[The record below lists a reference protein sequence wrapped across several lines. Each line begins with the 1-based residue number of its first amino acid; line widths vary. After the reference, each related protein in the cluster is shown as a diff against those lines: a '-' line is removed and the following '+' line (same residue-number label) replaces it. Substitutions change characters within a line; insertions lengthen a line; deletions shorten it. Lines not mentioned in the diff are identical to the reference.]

1 MSDYKDKNF
10 TGFPSNGNVVILD
23 LEFTS
28 WEGSMQRNWS
38 KNWEHR
44 EIVQIGAVL
53 VDLDS
58 NFQVIDQF
66 NCLVRPTINPY
77 LSDYFVEL
85 TGIDRYEVKSKGIS
99 FPNAYVKFLEFA
111 SSSSTIY
118 ANGNDGEVLREN
130 CRLSQIDYKLEKD
143 KVVNFRIWLAKQ
155 VSEYL
160 GKKYEYVDSGDIIY
174 VLTNKMSNKK
184 KHNALD
190 DAICLS
196 EAVKILLNN
205 HSF

>member
-1 MSDYKDKNF
+1 MKKPHLNKIF
-10 TGFPSNGNVVILD
+10 TGFPSNGRIIIFD

-28 WEGSMQRNWS
+28 WKGSLQRNWS
-38 KNWEHR
+38 KIGEHR

-58 NFQVIDQF
+58 NFKVIDQF
-66 NCLVRPTINPY
+66 NCLVKPNINKQ

-85 TGIDRYEVKSKGIS
+85 TGIDRSEVENFGNS
-99 FPNAYVKFLEFA
+99 FQKAYLKFLEFIGD
-111 SSSSTIY
+111 SCVIY
-118 ANGNDGEVLREN
+118 SNGNDGEVLLEN
-130 CRLSQIDYKLEKD
+130 CKLNKINYKLEED
-143 KVVNFRIWLAKQ
+143 KVINFRIWLAEK

-160 GKKYEYVDSGDIIY
+160 GKKYAVINSCDLMD
-174 VLTNKMSNKK
+174 VLTSKISNKQ

-196 EAVKILLNN
+196 EGIRILLNLR
-205 HSF
+205 